1 MSPFLRSTVIVNWDH
16 PEVLALASYLAKQ
29 DEEPL
34 ALITRT
40 FHWVRDQ
47 IEHSWEY
54 QKEAVPLKAS
64 DVLINKHGCCFA
76 KSHLLAALLRA
87 NGISAGFAYQQVDNE
102 WGTSAFRL
110 HGLNTVYLPHSG
122 WYDLDA
128 RGSRHGAKTEF
139 NPPEISLTHPDAYR
153 VKGIWPN
160 PLSCVVE
167 TLVNADHVR
176 ELYMSL
182 PDREQIR
189 QDDLCFD
196 PNRPGQNPRHVM
208 GQNACPAA

>member
-1 MSPFLRSTVIVNWDH
+1 MSPFLRSTMIVNWDH

-29 DEEPL
+29 VDDPQ

-40 FHWVRDQ
+40 FNWVRDQ

-64 DVLINKHGCCFA
+64 EVLINKHGCCFA

-87 NGISAGFAYQQVDNE
+87 NGISTGFAYQQVDNE
-102 WGTSAFRL
+102 WGTTQHRL
-110 HGLNTVYLPHSG
+110 HGFNTVYLPHSG

-128 RGSRHGAKTEF
+128 RGSRQGVKTCF
-139 NPPEISLTHPDAYR
+139 NPPEVSLTHPEGRR

-167 TLVNADHVR
+167 ALLNASHVR
-176 ELYMSL
+176 ELYTTL
-182 PDREQIR
+182 PSPSQICEEDMIFAGTASGSKGFSR
-189 QDDLCFD
+189 
-196 PNRPGQNPRHVM
+196 
-208 GQNACPAA
+208 PAA

>member
-1 MSPFLRSTVIVNWDH
+1 MSPFLRSTMIVNWDH

-29 DEEPL
+29 ADNPQE
-34 ALITRT
+34 LITRT
-40 FHWVRDQ
+40 FNWVRDQ

-87 NGISAGFAYQQVDNE
+87 NGISTGFAYQQVDNE
-102 WGTSAFRL
+102 WGAGSSRL
-110 HGLNTVYLPHSG
+110 HGFNTVYLPHSG

-128 RGSRHGAKTEF
+128 RGCRGETKTRF
-139 NPPEISLTHPDAYR
+139 NPPEVSLTHPEGLR

-160 PLSCVVE
+160 PLSCVVDAMI
-167 TLVNADHVR
+167 NASHVR
-176 ELYMSL
+176 ELYQTL
-182 PDREQIR
+182 PSSSQIR
-189 QDDLCFD
+189 KEDMVFD
-196 PNRPGQNPRHVM
+196 GTGSGVKHLSRSR
-208 GQNACPAA
+208 PAA